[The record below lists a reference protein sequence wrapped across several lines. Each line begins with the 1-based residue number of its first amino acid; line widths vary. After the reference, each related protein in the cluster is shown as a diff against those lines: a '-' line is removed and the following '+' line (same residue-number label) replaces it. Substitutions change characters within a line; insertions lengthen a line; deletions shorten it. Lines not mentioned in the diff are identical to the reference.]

1 MVDLDLQSRLSSF
14 FLKINEKEN
23 VEDGV
28 LELVSIEHSKFR
40 TRPINLGIEKAG
52 KAGLI
57 PFGINYMIMVYSG
70 KVTSWRPLALYSRII
85 TEPAINR
92 DYEYVVCD
100 TPPELF
106 PPTMC
111 GSTQLII

>member
-1 MVDLDLQSRLSSF
+1 MLKTA
-14 FLKINEKEN
+14 FLK
-23 VEDGV
+23 
-28 LELVSIEHSKFR
+28 LVSIEHSKFR

-57 PFGINYMIMVYSG
+57 PSGINYVIRVYSG
-70 KVTSWRPLALYSRII
+70 KVPAWRPLALYLRII
-85 TEPAINR
+85 TEPAVNR

-106 PPTMC
+106 PPTM
-111 GSTQLII
+111 